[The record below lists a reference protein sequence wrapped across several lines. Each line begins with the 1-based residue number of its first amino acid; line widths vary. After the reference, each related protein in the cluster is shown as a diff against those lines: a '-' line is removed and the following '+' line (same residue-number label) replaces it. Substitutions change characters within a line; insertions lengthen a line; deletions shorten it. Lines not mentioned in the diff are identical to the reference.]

1 MSLLQT
7 LSDMMR
13 VEPREEAPAAEPE
26 EPDGE
31 DEDGAMEPPEAESE
45 AGPTVE
51 EAVSDVEYR
60 VDELATDLDQTMASV
75 EALEASQAEMA
86 DRLDEVDDRI
96 RSLLGIYDRLT
107 DDVNPFSTGPGAN
120 GSGPGFGVVET
131 RTNGSNGRG
140 DGSNGQGETT
150 DAVSFDDLEV
160 GSTDPE
166 GTEPVPGDEP
176 AESLEPLEPAESAE
190 SAEPTSD
197 DTVPEEGL
205 DGDALERMGPDPGEA
220 VLIET
225 FPEGFAA
232 DLVAMEWLSGL
243 VTVAG
248 PAGALKA
255 VAYYR
260 TIDWIGEEVHD
271 HLEDVLSGPALDAA
285 VDPAGA
291 AELSVAEHA
300 ESYRFVLT
308 LSALVDLDA
317 HALTEIEDGL

>member
-31 DEDGAMEPPEAESE
+31 EEGGDHEDPEAASE
-45 AGPTVE
+45 DGPTVE

-86 DRLDEVDDRI
+86 DRLDEIDDRI
-96 RSLLGIYDRLT
+96 RTLLGIYDRLT
-107 DDVNPFSTGPGAN
+107 DDVNPFSPGPEDT
-120 GSGPGFGVVET
+120 GSGSGFGVVEAST
-131 RTNGSNGRG
+131 HGSNGRSH
-140 DGSNGQGETT
+140 GSNGEGEVT
-150 DAVSFDDLEV
+150 DAVSFDDLE
-160 GSTDPE
+160 
-166 GTEPVPGDEP
+166 PGDSTPEATDHAP
-176 AESLEPLEPAESAE
+176 DDDRSDPIGSIESLEPQDPD
-190 SAEPTSD
+190 SD
-197 DTVPEEGL
+197 DRVPEEGVESE
-205 DGDALERMGPDPGEA
+205 ALERMGPDRGEP

-225 FPEGFAA
+225 VPDGFAA
-232 DLVAMEWLSGL
+232 DLVVMEWLSGL
-243 VTVAG
+243 VTIAG

-260 TIDWIGEEVHD
+260 TIDWISEEVHD

-291 AELSVAEHA
+291 AELSVGEHA

-308 LSALVDLDA
+308 LSALVDLDT
-317 HALTEIEDGL
+317 HALTEIEDGV